1 MPSINQITITFTEPI
16 NISAQTG
23 DKAYYTGQTSL
34 GGFSHDTG
42 LVTMG
47 SIISIAVDR
56 LSLVCDISST
66 TPRPTSSSFICFA
79 KDTRVNLS
87 GLTGYFA
94 EVEFR
99 TTAQLSQSELFMVSS
114 EISESSK

>member
-1 MPSINQITITFTEPI
+1 MAQITITFTQPI
-16 NISAQTG
+16 NVSLQIG
-23 DKAYYTGQTSL
+23 DIAYYTGQTTL

-42 LVTMG
+42 LVSMG
-47 SIISIAVDR
+47 SVISIAGNR
-56 LSLVCDISST
+56 LSFICNISNS
-66 TPRPTSSSFICFA
+66 TPRPVAASFICFA

-99 TTAQLSQSELFMVSS
+99 TTDQLKQSEMFTVSS